1 MKKRLTFFAFMLVFL
16 SPSVFSQEPRDTS
29 VYLVTCGPGTET
41 YSIYGHSALHVVIN
55 NSRSDNVYNWGVFDF
70 STPHFAWKF
79 AKGRLDYMLDVEN
92 YRSFIQSYFYEKR
105 YVISQKVNISP
116 AETRRLMELIN
127 ENLKPENR
135 NYRYDFL
142 YDNCSTRIRDL
153 FEKTIGK
160 TLLYPPPVED
170 KKPPTFRKLISKYQN
185 PYPWL
190 KFGVDLLLGSPV
202 DKKAPF
208 RDRMFL
214 PVEMQKELSEAVVNR
229 SGKMIPLLQ
238 NPVIVLDF
246 PVPSV
251 KHHFLTAPWVVFSAV
266 MILIIIMSS
275 LIKSK
280 RGNRI
285 MDLIIWFICSILAV
299 MMVFFN
305 FFTDHLELR
314 WNLNILWLNPFIII
328 CFVMLLINRNGTS
341 WFRLV
346 FYFTAGFAV
355 LQFILPQYFNVAI
368 IPLLA
373 IILFRSSIRG
383 DFDWNPLTLPVDGE
397 GNL

>member
-1 MKKRLTFFAFMLVFL
+1 
-16 SPSVFSQEPRDTS
+16 
-29 VYLVTCGPGTET
+29 
-41 YSIYGHSALHVVIN
+41 
-55 NSRSDNVYNWGVFDF
+55 VFDF
-70 STPHFAWKF
+70 STSHFAWKF
-79 AKGRLDYMLDVEN
+79 AKGRLDYMLDVEK
-92 YRSFIQSYFYEKR
+92 YRSFLQSYFYEQR
-105 YVISQKVNISP
+105 YVISQKVNINP
-116 AETRRLMELIN
+116 EETHRLLQLIN

-160 TLLYPPPVED
+160 TLLYPPAETE
-170 KKPPTFRKLISKYQN
+170 KPPTFRQLIAKYQN

-202 DKKAPF
+202 DKRAPF

-238 NPVIVLDF
+238 NPVTVLDF
-246 PVPSV
+246 GVPRV
-251 KHHFLTAPWVVFSAV
+251 KQSFLTSPWVVFAAV
-266 MILIIIMSS
+266 MILIIILSA
-275 LIKSK
+275 LIKGK
-280 RGNRI
+280 KGNRI
-285 MDLIIWFICSILAV
+285 MDLVIWFIYALLAV
-299 MMVFFN
+299 IMIFFN
-305 FFTDHLELR
+305 FFTDHLQLR
-314 WNLNILWLNPFIII
+314 WNLNILWLNPFIIV
-328 CFVMLLINRNGTS
+328 CFVMLLINRKGTS

-346 FYFTAGFAV
+346 FYITAVFTV

-373 IILFRSSIRG
+373 ILLFRSSIRG
-383 DFDWNPLTLPVDGE
+383 DFDWNPLTLPADGE